1 MFWYLFKSVK
11 NLLIHNQVN
20 ITPELVLFNRSHR
33 LSWCLSTE
41 GLVLD
46 LVIFTAFRA
55 YSEKEN

>member
-1 MFWYLFKSVK
+1 VK
-11 NLLIHNQVN
+11 

-55 YSEKEN
+55 YSGVRLNLRHI